1 MSDKIN
7 VHEGHRARMRK
18 RFRETGF
25 EGFESHEII
34 EMLLFYTC
42 PRKDTNE
49 LAHTL
54 IDKFGS
60 IAGIMNADYA
70 ELVKV
75 KNITENTAI
84 LFKII
89 PKFLPLYYNSDS
101 EKASYADSEAMKNMF
116 STYFVGLTHEEFR
129 LACFDNNF
137 HMVSNILISSGS
149 VSSTNVDFRKIA
161 EEVLRSK
168 AAFVAIAH
176 NHPQGDTLASVEDVE
191 TTKQISCF
199 LRNLDVELVD
209 HVIVAESC
217 VMSMRQMGYKN
228 IF

>member
-7 VHEGHRARMRK
+7 IHEGHRARMRK

-60 IAGIMNADYA
+60 IAGIMNADYE
-70 ELVKV
+70 ELIKI
-75 KNITENTAI
+75 KNITENAAT

-89 PKFLPLYYNSDS
+89 PKVLPLYYNSES
-101 EKASYADSEAMKNMF
+101 EKTYYADSEAMKNMF

-199 LRNLDVELVD
+199 LRNLDVILVD
-209 HVIVAESC
+209 HVIAAESC